1 MGTSYGILY
10 SLLLILVLLSHQA
23 RLIFRSHNHMEYSN
37 GNCED
42 NLHYLFMFAHEVRL
56 EIFEMLAQEVR
67 LAVDDF
73 CSVVTKDHK
82 LLITINLNY
91 SLCR

>member
-42 NLHYLFMFAHEVRL
+42 NLQEGCLWPDFYCSYILSDPYGDYMTFILFYR
-56 EIFEMLAQEVR
+56 
-67 LAVDDF
+67 
-73 CSVVTKDHK
+73 TGYKP
-82 LLITINLNY
+82 
-91 SLCR
+91 